1 MHVVRKALLSTH
13 YKALFGME
21 YPALLITCEGLLAK
35 FQNLVRQQ
43 LQSSLYV
50 SREGDTSDCNS
61 CDK

>member
-1 MHVVRKALLSTH
+1 MHVVRKVLLSTR

-50 SREGDTSDCNS
+50 SREGDT
-61 CDK
+61 